1 MGTPRWLEGTTDA
14 IGFVGGALT
23 GFGLGRVLGF
33 DVFAPGY
40 GTAAI
45 VGIVLV
51 GLGGGAGL
59 QLARAVLM
67 SRRRRDASARD
78 GGQ

>member
-1 MGTPRWLEGTTDA
+1 MRASPALEGLTDA
-14 IGFVGGALT
+14 IGFMVGAIA
-23 GFGLGRVLGF
+23 GFGLGRLLGF

-51 GLGGGAGL
+51 GIGGGAGL
-59 QLARAVLM
+59 QLARAW
-67 SRRRRDASARD
+67 RHRARD
-78 GGQ
+78 DGGDA